1 MATATNGRMRTAA
14 DVLGWVESI
23 DKPYVTTGDA
33 MEKFG
38 ISRATARDRLSTL
51 AEEGLLTRTGNGR
64 GAKYHTGRTGD
75 GDGGGKPVFA
85 ADVTELDFIRK
96 LASDCDQ
103 ELERIDG
110 EIAALEAAREEL
122 LAQEAKLR
130 AERESVARAQDGPR
144 LDRQRQPLAR
154 WWPRVRRNHAR
165 EAGRVRA
172 GPGRARRGGAD
183 GSSHRPRQRHRR
195 DADRGSRTIA
205 ESPVLLSTTRAI
217 ASTTP
222 NVHMRSPTA

>member
-1 MATATNGRMRTAA
+1 MATVTSNGHRTATLTQVRRWI
-14 DVLGWVESI
+14 DRI

-122 LAQEAKLR
+122 LAQEAQLR
-130 AERESVARAQDGPR
+130 TERESVARAK
-144 LDRQRQPLAR
+144 
-154 WWPRVRRNHAR
+154 
-165 EAGRVRA
+165 
-172 GPGRARRGGAD
+172 
-183 GSSHRPRQRHRR
+183 
-195 DADRGSRTIA
+195 T
-205 ESPVLLSTTRAI
+205 VLG
-217 ASTTP
+217 
-222 NVHMRSPTA
+222 